1 LSEPPWHALFES
13 QQPAQLAPEH
23 PALLLLPVLDP
34 LPELLPDPPAS
45 SAPLPLPP
53 LVLALVYDIESS
65 EPLELVLLL
74 VLDPLPDPL
83 TPEEVEAPVR
93 SHLASFGGAGSPAAH
108 DTAMIPAP
116 SATSFAVP
124 PRTRLCIVRI
134 VRGVRQETR
143 RQSTSRALET
153 QNGYTPVGSL
163 TTFSRVAVPPVL
175 ANRPAIQS
183 CPAPVHSTP
192 LRSSARPPPSAR
204 SPVRWRPCHRLIA
217 PLRISPMRVR

>member
-1 LSEPPWHALFES
+1 MS
-13 QQPAQLAPEH
+13 QHPAQLAPEH

-53 LVLALVYDIESS
+53 LLVLLVYVIESS

-74 VLDPLPDPL
+74 VLDPLPEPL
-83 TPEEVEAPVR
+83 TPEDVEAPVR
-93 SHLASFGGAGSPAAH
+93 SHLVSFGGADSPAAH

-124 PRTRLCIVRI
+124 PRTRLCIVQS

-143 RQSTSRALET
+143 RQSTSRPVET
-153 QNGYTPVGSL
+153 QNGCAPVGSL
-163 TTFSRVAVPPVL
+163 TTFSSVAGTAPLWPL
-175 ANRPAIQS
+175 GRPRQS

-204 SPVRWRPCHRLIA
+204 SKVRWRPCHRLIA